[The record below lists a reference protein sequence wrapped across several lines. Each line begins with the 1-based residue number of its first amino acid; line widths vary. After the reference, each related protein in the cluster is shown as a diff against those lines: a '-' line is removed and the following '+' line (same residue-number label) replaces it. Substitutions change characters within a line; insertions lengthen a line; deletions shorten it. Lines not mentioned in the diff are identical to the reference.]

1 MRENIMIKE
10 GSADKV
16 EILKQTSIE
25 KQRVLHSRVR
35 IKSGHRVFKFDL
47 NKKELVEATFTVD
60 NQISF
65 LDARK
70 GLVSQEK
77 EIDGEEG
84 CLYVS
89 ALNKKNALKK
99 IFKSLR

>member
-25 KQRVLHSRVR
+25 KKRVLHSRVR
-35 IKSGHRVFKFDL
+35 VRPGHRLFKFDL

-60 NQISF
+60 KQISF

-70 GLVSQEK
+70 GLVSQGK
-77 EIDGEEG
+77 EVDGEEG

-89 ALNKKNALKK
+89 ALNKENALKK